1 MMAPFVLYDGAVCA
15 IDLTAWVDLCLQF
28 SDMRMPLVGMAIKEL

>member
-1 MMAPFVLYDGAVCA
+1 MLCDGAVCV
-15 IDLTAWVDLCLQF
+15 IDLTAWADLYLQF